1 VQVSVDLAFQRITKR
16 QVFYL
21 APLLALCLTILV
33 QAQTA
38 DKQNS
43 TVIPAGSKVYIAPMD
58 GFETFLK
65 VALEKKEVPLIVVEE
80 RDKADFE
87 ITGASNSQ
95 KASAAKKIFMGS
107 WHSREEAS
115 INVANIKTGE
125 IVFAYSA
132 HKENSAHGKKSSA
145 EACAKHLKEK
155 VSRK

>member
-1 VQVSVDLAFQRITKR
+1 MTFKR
-16 QVFYL
+16 QVFYF

-65 VALEKKEVPLIVVEE
+65 AALEKKEVPLIVVEE
-80 RDKADFE
+80 KDKADFE
-87 ITGASNSQ
+87 ITGASESQ

-132 HKENSAHGKKSSA
+132 HKDNSAHGKRSSA

-155 VSRK
+155 VSKK